1 MSKER
6 PDFSHHVR
14 RDGNVV
20 IVTLKGHLNGFAAK
34 ELKPEI
40 DGIVAEGA
48 VSVVFDCEGL
58 SYTGMYG
65 FQVVVATAKE
75 LQRRK
80 RRFAMCDLIPDLKE
94 IFRLLDL
101 TTVSILI
108 FDSLDAAL
116 AATKA
121 DQE

>member
-1 MSKER
+1 MSKKR
-6 PDFSHHVR
+6 PEFSHHVR

-20 IVTLKGHLNGFAAK
+20 IVKSEGHLNGFAAK
-34 ELKPEI
+34 ELKPEMDAI
-40 DGIVAEGA
+40 LAEGVA
-48 VSVVFDCEGL
+48 SVVFDCEGL

-65 FQVVVATAKE
+65 YQIVVATAKE

-80 RRFAMCDLIPDLKE
+80 GRFAMCNLIPDLAE

-101 TTVSILI
+101 TTVSIPI